1 MMGADIAIV
10 GGGPAGLTAAL
21 ALAAA
26 APARADRI
34 VVLEKETYPRDK
46 ICAGAVGDRGWRIL
60 EALDAAPTVPWVRV
74 GGIQLDTRAASMRSK
89 PGPIGRVVRRRE
101 FDAALAERAIDRG
114 VRVMQDCA
122 VQAISV
128 ESDGATLSTT
138 QGDLRV
144 KAAVGADGVGS
155 VVRRAM
161 GCGVG
166 RLRAM
171 VVELDTGPAP
181 GDPPRDV
188 LRFDAREADLP
199 GYYWDFP
206 TLVDG
211 EPLWCRGLYLL
222 RVAADLEPG
231 MAPADHIRLR
241 DRLDA
246 WMAAKGLDRSAYRNK
261 RFAERG
267 WEPSVEPAQGPL
279 LLVGEAMGI
288 DPISGEGISQAIES
302 GRDLG
307 RFLATAE
314 WSLAGLAGWS
324 RAHRRS
330 RVGRDLSVRRRLV
343 RVGYGPPRPWL
354 ERLLAGNEALLAA
367 GCHHWGGAWPPL
379 GVLLTGVGQAAWRQ
393 LRGGAAPALP
403 VAS

>member
-26 APARADRI
+26 APARAQRV
-34 VVLEKETYPRDK
+34 VVLEKATYPRDK

-60 EALDAAPTVPWVRV
+60 EALDAAPAVPWVRV
-74 GGIQLDTRAASMRSK
+74 SGIQLDTRAASMTAR

-101 FDAALAERAIDRG
+101 FDAALAERALAQG
-114 VRVMQDCA
+114 VRVEQGCP

-128 ESDGATLSTT
+128 EADGATLSTP
-138 QGDLRV
+138 QGELRV
-144 KAAVGADGVGS
+144 KAVVGADGVGS

-166 RLRAM
+166 GLRAM

-188 LRFDAREADLP
+188 LRFDACEGDLP

-231 MAPADHIRLR
+231 MAPADHISLR
-241 DRLDA
+241 DRLDT
-246 WMAAKGLDRSAYRNK
+246 WMAAKGLDRSDYRNK

-267 WEPSVEPAQGPL
+267 WEPSVAPAKGPL

-288 DPISGEGISQAIES
+288 DPLSGEGISQAIES

-307 RFLATAE
+307 NFLATADL
-314 WSLAGLAGWS
+314 SVAGLSGWT
-324 RAHRRS
+324 RRHRRS
-330 RVGRDLSVRRRLV
+330 RLGRDLAVRRRLV

-354 ERLLAGNEALLAA
+354 EGLLAGNEALLAA

-379 GVLLTGVGQAAWRQ
+379 GVLLSGVGQAAWRQ
-393 LRGGAAPALP
+393 VRGGAPRALP